1 MKKIRVLIVDDSA
14 IVRDVLTKKL
24 SEKNDIDIIGVA
36 QDPFIARNKIV
47 NLSPDVI
54 TLDIEMPRMDGLTFL
69 EKLMRY
75 NPLPVVIVSSVTT
88 KDKYASIKA
97 LELGAFDVVNKPG
110 GSISVNEIT
119 DEIADKIRK
128 AYQLKDIYLDRKKI
142 IDDSL
147 IQKKP
152 IFQKNILGTITT
164 TDKIIAIG
172 ASTGGTLAIEYI
184 FKNLPNNLPPIVVV
198 QHMPQNYTK
207 QFADRLNEL
216 SEIKIK
222 EAEDNEIIEN
232 GYAYIA
238 KGDYHLT
245 IERRGASFY
254 TKLVRSD
261 KVQFQRPSV
270 DVMFNSV
277 ANSAG
282 KNALALLLTGM
293 GRDGADGL
301 MNIKKN
307 GGLAVIQ
314 DEKSCIVWG
323 MPKAAY
329 EMNAYDRI
337 IALSDI
343 PQAVV
348 NIIANVI

>member
-75 NPLPVVIVSSVTT
+75 NPLPVVIVSSVTA

-254 TKLVRSD
+254 SKLVRSD

>member
-24 SEKNDIDIIGVA
+24 SEKNDIEIIGVA

-128 AYQLKDIYLDRKKI
+128 AYQLKDIYLNRKKVI
-142 IDDSL
+142 ENSL
-147 IQKKP
+147 IQRKP
-152 IFQKNILGTITT
+152 AFQKNILGTITT

-198 QHMPQNYTK
+198 QHMPQNYTR
-207 QFADRLNEL
+207 QFAERLNEL

-222 EAEDNEIIEN
+222 EAEDNEILEN
-232 GYAYIA
+232 GAAYIA

-245 IERRGASFY
+245 LERRGASFY
-254 TKLVRSD
+254 TKLVKSD

-282 KNALALLLTGM
+282 KNALAILLTGM

-301 MNIKKN
+301 LNIKN
-307 GGLAVIQ
+307 SGGLAVIQ
-314 DEKSCIVWG
+314 DEESCIVWG

-329 EMNAYDRI
+329 DMNAYDRI
-337 IALSDI
+337 IPLSGI
-343 PQAVV
+343 PEAVV
-348 NIIANVI
+348 SIIANVI

>member
-24 SEKNDIDIIGVA
+24 SEQGDIEIIGVA

-54 TLDIEMPRMDGLTFL
+54 TLDIEMPKMDGLTFL

-75 NPLPVVIVSSVTT
+75 NPLPVVVVSSVTT

-97 LELGAFDVVNKPG
+97 LELGAFDIVNKPG
-110 GSISVNEIT
+110 ESISVNEIT

-128 AYQLKDIYLDRKKI
+128 AYELKDVYLHRKKI
-142 IDDSL
+142 VEDSL
-147 IQKKP
+147 AQKKVA
-152 IFQKNILGTITT
+152 FQKNILGTIAT

-172 ASTGGTLAIEYI
+172 ASTGGTIAIEYI

-198 QHMPQNYTK
+198 QHMPQNYTRL
-207 QFADRLNEL
+207 FADRLNEL
-216 SEIKIK
+216 SKINVK
-222 EAEDNEIIEN
+222 EAEDNEILEN
-232 GYAYIA
+232 GAAYIA
-238 KGDYHLT
+238 KGNFHLT

-254 TKLVRSD
+254 TKLVSSD

-277 ANSAG
+277 ANCAG
-282 KNALALLLTGM
+282 KNALAFLLTGM
-293 GRDGADGL
+293 GRDGAEGL
-301 MNIKKN
+301 LNIKN
-307 GGLAVIQ
+307 SGGLAVIQ

-329 EMNAYDRI
+329 DLNAYDRI
-337 IALSDI
+337 IPLSDI
-343 PQAVV
+343 PEAVV
-348 NIIANVI
+348 RIVADII

>member
-14 IVRDVLTKKL
+14 IVRDVFTKKL

-75 NPLPVVIVSSVTT
+75 NPLPVVIVSSVTA

-254 TKLVRSD
+254 SKLVRSD